1 MPEYTPYPGESQ
13 TAFQRRMLGRLA
25 GGERLGMLGM
35 ARGTRGGLLPGVGG
49 YQPPT
54 GSGSAIASL
63 MGEGPSSNIAKVGGS
78 FISRSGASQ
87 AAPAPPVPTG
97 IAMPDPRLNP
107 SNTGIAMPQLGLRNT
122 GIAMPDYFPSM
133 GPPNGSDQD
142 QAMSFAEGA
151 YGQMGDPM
159 RDGSLPSYQSPAQ
172 RPTLVGEQTEAD
184 IEPVAES
191 ESTEVPDDPQGFMS
205 KVGSFFTRPTTS
217 QALMSA
223 GAAMMSGRDAQGKV
237 YGNALESVGA
247 GLQAGIGA
255 YGEATQAEQ
264 RRQAIE
270 RQQQEA
276 DRIRG
281 QEDED
286 RAAQK
291 RVNGKIQEITSGWD
305 ETTTP
310 EQRILGYQSAAN
322 VAFASGDGPLGRG
335 LIEAA
340 RLTIAGPEA
349 GPAVKYETWD
359 QTEGR
364 APDGTPTRIR
374 EVTAGV
380 PETIGDRSYFVPDL
394 YREQVSEGVAP
405 AEAAR
410 NSWRTGGTIVDPVAE
425 RAAADE
431 EVTLST
437 KERQDAKLGEAAF
450 DGLMLMV
457 VDPATIDPE
466 TGERI
471 PGQPNYS
478 DYYMAGARKITD
490 PTTGVITWEQGDP
503 STKEGWQSF
512 LASLISNAG
521 SETTGFGGKLL
532 GFFGRSVFLRDNPEI
547 LMGYTNALS
556 YINPT
561 VRFLSGAQMTNQE
574 AMRYYNAL
582 IPAPGDP
589 IEVIELKRRK
599 RDVLTNAMGGPGISD
614 AARQKARKDLGVKE
628 GELMIHEHGAFG
640 SDASGRDA
648 SDYYLARLTRIIG
661 DTDMTDYGAVA
672 GQVDEL
678 PTDNV
683 PGGGAG
689 SGAPVTSSGPI
700 SFNYTGLDSIPS
712 TTDSIGGQ

>member
-13 TAFQRRMLGRLA
+13 SAFQRRMLGRLA

-63 MGEGPSSNIAKVGGS
+63 MGEGPSSDIARVGGN

-322 VAFASGDGPLGRG
+322 VAFASGDSSLGRG

-349 GPAVKYETWD
+349 GPTTDFTNYSRIKFRGPDGEP
-359 QTEGR
+359 TEGR
-364 APDGTPTRIR
+364 MR
-374 EVTAGV
+374 EVTQPNGEV
-380 PETIGDRSYFVPDL
+380 TQVFEHIDRDIRDENLVQGMS
-394 YREQVSEGVAP
+394 
-405 AEAAR
+405 
-410 NSWRTGGTIVDPVAE
+410 
-425 RAAADE
+425 ADE
-431 EVTLST
+431 A
-437 KERQDAKLGEAAF
+437 QMAAWRV
-450 DGLMLMV
+450 GGYE
-457 VDPATIDPE
+457 VDPAEERRLREEGEDEAGKRDMSGKMAFAARDANRSFVIDQD
-466 TGERI
+466 TGERV
-471 PGQPNYS
+471 
-478 DYYMAGARKITD
+478 DLDFEMAGAVPIDWDEEGNAIDWRK
-490 PTTGVITWEQGDP
+490 GEVGDWRF
-503 STKEGWQSF
+503 WQSF
-512 LASLISNAG
+512 LGDVISNAG
-521 SETTGFGGKLL
+521 SETVGIGKKLFNSIVRTKIPTELL
-532 GFFGRSVFLRDNPEI
+532 QA
-547 LMGYTNALS
+547 YTEALNF
-556 YINPT
+556 INPT

-582 IPAPGDP
+582 LPMTGDSVEN
-589 IEVIELKRRK
+589 IQKKRRK
-599 RDVLTNAMGGPGISD
+599 RDVLTAAMGGEGITD
-614 AARQKARKDLGVKE
+614 AEVRKAREFLGIDPDAE
-628 GELMIHEHGAFG
+628 MNHLFSQFGREDETGAM
-640 SDASGRDA
+640 AMN
-648 SDYYLARLTRIIG
+648 YYLAILEDKVGETNTFTSAQLREMQAG
-661 DTDMTDYGAVA
+661 GGGA
-672 GQVDEL
+672 
-678 PTDNV
+678 
-683 PGGGAG
+683 GGGAG
-689 SGAPVTSSGPI
+689 SGAPVTPSGPL
-700 SFNYTGLDSIPS
+700 SFNYGALDSIPS
-712 TTDSIGGQ
+712 ATDSIGGQ